1 VSLLFPSQVTRFH
14 IVKLR
19 ITIGNYIYTLGA
31 VPKPCDFAFNLAT
44 AEINS
49 LMHGLSNYGTHTP
62 PGRPHCLLVRGF
74 NKIWKYKMD
83 KNLKKSSK
91 HSSHIYLLKLSS
103 PGNIIY
109 LIPALIRYLK
119 YQLIS
124 CFHRALLQS
133 ITFIDRLNALDYTK
147 LTG

>member
-1 VSLLFPSQVTRFH
+1 MVRIPLQVGHT
-14 IVKLR
+14 VYWYADLTKY
-19 ITIGNYIYTLGA
+19 GNI
-31 VPKPCDFAFNLAT
+31 KW
-44 AEINS
+44 I
-49 LMHGLSNYGTHTP
+49 
-62 PGRPHCLLVRGF
+62 
-74 NKIWKYKMD
+74 KIK
-83 KNLKKSSK
+83 KKSSK